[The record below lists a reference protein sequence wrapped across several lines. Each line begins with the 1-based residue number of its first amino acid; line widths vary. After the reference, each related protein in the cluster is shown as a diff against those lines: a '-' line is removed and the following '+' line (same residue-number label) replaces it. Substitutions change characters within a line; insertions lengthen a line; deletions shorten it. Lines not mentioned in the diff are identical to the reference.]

1 MSLSKEITGQI
12 LNGNFSSFDEITDE
26 NILNICLNNR
36 HFNKLYIP
44 SINYDSD
51 GYYSDGYYNDG
62 YYNDKYILDEL
73 LKRKKIDCILKI
85 FQNVEISNIIAEYDY
100 RRLVPI
106 YEQCIK
112 CDLISDEDIIIICK
126 QYKPVCIIRKDF
138 DNDDYYGTYTE
149 ITDLFKY
156 ILDYRMQYAKHLV
169 TIINDEFYFWY
180 YYLLE
185 DKDAYSEML
194 KDLLISDIYAFNRI
208 QKYISLDESII
219 AYGYN
224 IIYIDTIIL
233 IMEVIKKYSMERQDS
248 IDFFIYIGLKIVL
261 NGVFPPEIYECV
273 FNDTG
278 DLKRNI
284 YFIIAFC
291 YLNYFENAT
300 IEILKDFCQSIY
312 ISIYRRCNNIN
323 IGIREAINRAP
334 NTIHLQKYMN

>member
-12 LNGNFSSFDEITDE
+12 LNRNFSSIDKITDE
-26 NILNICLNNR
+26 NILNICLDFKN
-36 HFNKLYIP
+36 FNILYIP

-51 GYYSDGYYNDG
+51 DGYYNDG

-73 LKRKKIDCILKI
+73 LKCKKIDCILKI

-100 RRLVPI
+100 RRLVSI

-126 QYKPVCIIRKDF
+126 HYKPVCIRKYYF
-138 DNDDYYGTYTE
+138 DDGDNCYGTYTKL
-149 ITDLFKY
+149 TDLFKY
-156 ILDYRMQYAKHLV
+156 ILDYRPQYAKHLV
-169 TIINDEFYFWY
+169 IIINDEFSFWY
-180 YYLLE
+180 YYLLD
-185 DKDAYSEML
+185 DKDAYSEIL

-233 IMEVIKKYSMERQDS
+233 IMEVIKKYSMEKKDN

-273 FNDTG
+273 FNNTG
-278 DLKRNI
+278 ELKRNI

-291 YLNYFENAT
+291 YLNYFENAN
-300 IEILKDFCQSIY
+300 IEKLKDFCQSIY
-312 ISIYRRCNNIN
+312 INIIDRRCNNID
-323 IGIREAINRAP
+323 IGIHEAIKRAP